1 MPTPSVWSEVRP
13 ATLASLL
20 RSRAAELGE
29 KTAFV
34 FLADG
39 EAEGGRLTYAELDG
53 RARAIASVLRESL
66 APGDRVLLLYPPGLE
81 FIAAFFGCLY
91 AGVIAVPAYPPRLND
106 RSQARL
112 RAIARDAEP
121 RAALTTGAI
130 LHAATAEGSGFLA
143 RVPALAAVRWIATDA
158 LEGSAAEIPEPDP
171 ASVAFLQY
179 TSGSTSTPKGVM
191 VTHAN
196 LLHNE
201 RMIGEAFRQDE
212 SSVVVG
218 WLPLYHDMGLIGN
231 VLQPLYAGGSCVLM
245 APVAF
250 LQKPLR
256 WLQAIDRWRGTTSGG
271 PNFAYELCLRKIGD
285 TEKAGLDLSSW
296 SLAYNGAEPVRA
308 ETLERFAE
316 AFATCGFRPEAFF
329 PCYGLAEATLFV
341 SGGVAGAVP
350 RVARVDAAALERNE
364 ARPAVRD
371 AEERRLVSCG
381 PVWSEQ
387 RIAVVD
393 PESGEELPAG
403 RVGEI
408 WIAGPSVARGYWR
421 NPEATEHEFHARLDT
436 GEGPFL
442 RTGDLGFVRDGELY
456 VTGRIKDLVI
466 IRGRNHYPQDVEL
479 TAERSHPDLRPGCG
493 AAFSVEVGGE
503 ERLVLVQEVERRRR
517 EGFEEIAEAVRR
529 AVAEEHEVQV
539 HDVVLMR
546 VGTVPKTS
554 SGKIQRRASRSLYL
568 AGELEVVGRSAVGAE
583 APVVSQALILPSRA
597 SLAAL
602 EPGERCAAVERFLR
616 ERAAAAVGLA
626 PDAVDPEKPLTGL
639 GLDSLSAIELKAAV
653 ESALG
658 VPLSLAD
665 LLEGAGTAEL
675 AAALVPALEGES
687 SAEGAVLRA
696 GGAELGPQPLSF
708 GQKALWFIERLAP
721 EGGAYNVAVAARAR
735 GLDPAALRR
744 ALTALALRHPALRSV
759 FPVVGDEPVRRV
771 LDHPE
776 IDFAA
781 EEAAGWSEAR
791 LAERLAD
798 EAYRGFDLACGPVLR
813 VRVFGRGEGPSHVLL
828 LSVHHIAVD
837 FASLAVVARDLAALY
852 RGETLEPLAFGYSDF
867 VRWQDEMLAGPRG
880 ERLWEHWREAL
891 AGLPDLDLPTDRPR
905 PPVQTYR
912 GGARTL
918 ELPPDL
924 AEGLRVLVAGRGAT
938 LFMGLLAILQA
949 QLGRYSGQEDFA
961 VGSPAAGRTPELA
974 GAVGYF
980 VNPVA
985 LRAELAGEPGLA
997 ALLDRTRRTVLA
1009 GLDGGDFPFALLA
1022 ERLRPSRDP
1031 ARTPLF
1037 QVMFLLQRTRP
1048 GDAPGIAT
1056 FALGEAGGRIELG
1069 GIELESLRLEERRAQ
1084 FDLMLRAAEEAGGRV
1099 RASLEFNADLF
1110 DSATAERML
1119 GHFRT
1124 LLTGAVER
1132 PDQSI
1137 AWLSLLTPAERAQA
1151 LAWTPA
1157 PTEHRRDAPLHRLF
1171 EEQAAR
1177 TPEAEAVVAGDE
1189 RITYAELND
1198 RANEL
1203 ARKLRSL
1210 GVGPETRVGVRM
1222 GRSAD
1227 LVVSLLGVLKAG
1239 GAYVPLDPKYPEER
1253 LALMLAD
1260 SGARVLVTPEGIE
1273 GNRTDRSDQP
1283 GHVVPGNLAY
1293 LIYTSGSTGRPKA
1306 VAIEHRSAASLVQWA
1321 RGVFTPAELSGVLAS
1336 TSVAFDLS
1344 VFEIFVPLA
1353 LGGRVIL
1360 AENALELP
1368 RLPAADEVSLVNT
1381 VPSALAELLRGD
1393 GLPASV
1399 RTVNLAGEPIPP
1411 SLADAVHG
1419 LPGGVRLYNLYGP
1432 SEDTTYSTW
1441 TLIAPGTDVTIGRPV
1456 DGTRAYVVDAHGEL
1470 VPVGV
1475 PGELL
1480 LGGGGLARGYLG
1492 RPELTAERFVPDP
1505 WGEGERLYRTGDLV
1519 RRRPDGDL
1527 DFLGRIDHQ
1536 VKIRGFRV
1544 ELGEIEAALAAH
1556 PAVRVAAVLAI
1567 PEPDGGRR
1575 LAAYVVARD
1584 GAAAEPAILRAF
1596 LKERLPD
1603 AFVPTGWK
1611 VLESLPLSPNGKVDR
1626 KALGRLTPESEA
1638 AGGGA
1643 EPRTPVERELAALV
1657 GEALGVMGVGLYDD
1671 FFALGGHSLLAAR
1684 VASRASRLFGV
1695 DLPVSALFQA
1705 PTVAALAERIAA
1717 LAGGAVVA
1725 PPVVPALRPHEE
1737 REDLP
1742 LSFAQQR
1749 LWFLDR
1755 LQPGGAAYNMP
1766 GAAELVGP
1774 LDVEALAAALS
1785 EVVRRHEA
1793 LRTRFVVHGG
1803 HPVQLVDPP
1812 APPVLETV
1820 LEIVDLSGLATAD
1833 GEAAARMDAE
1843 AARPFDLSRGPLLRA
1858 ALLRLAPERH
1868 RLLLTLHHMVADG
1881 WSLGILLDELAAL
1894 YGAFAA
1900 GRPSP
1905 LAEPPVQY
1913 ADFVVWQRHWL
1924 TGEALDR
1931 QLAWWTEQLA
1941 GAPTLLELPADR
1953 PRPAVRTERGGVV
1966 RAALPAVLA
1975 EGVRALARRR
1985 GATPFMALLAAFQTL
2000 LVRVTGQED
2009 LLVGSA
2015 VAGRTRPEVEGLIGF
2030 FANTLVLRGALAGDP
2045 SFLDALEQARQRT
2058 TGAWAHQDLPVER
2071 LVEELQPGRELGLTP
2086 LFQAVF
2092 VLQSAP
2098 VGLELPGLAVRRL
2111 PVASGTAKFDLT
2123 LELTE
2128 QEDGLAAAWELSRDL
2143 FEETTVERLAGWFGR
2158 LLAGAVE
2165 TPERRLSELPLLAE
2179 AELRQLLVEHN
2190 PAPTKAPLDVPVH
2203 RLFEEQAAR
2212 GPERIALLQ
2221 GELELTY
2228 AELNARANRLARHL
2242 TAAGVGPETLVGVLV
2257 ERSFEMIEAFLAILK
2272 AGGAYVPLD
2281 PTWPSERLSELIDE
2295 AGIGLVV
2302 TVDREGASPT
2312 VETPRGAS
2320 PSTAPFVLRYPP
2332 GGGDAP
2338 RGVSTVGG
2346 TSGGS
2351 SLAYA
2356 MFTSGSTGRP
2366 KTVGIEHRS
2375 IVRLVRDTDFADF
2388 GPDQILLQLAA
2399 PAFDAATLE
2408 VWGAL
2413 LHGARLVL
2421 YPPAPPSLDEL
2432 GEVLARHGVTML
2444 WLTAGLFHQVVESRI
2459 GILRGV
2465 RQLLAGGDVLS
2476 PAAVNRVLAELP
2488 GIRLINGYGP
2498 TENTTFTCC
2507 YTVEE
2512 PVPPGRTV
2520 PVGRPIP
2527 GTQVYVVDR
2536 SLRPVPALVPGE
2548 LVAGGEGLARGYL
2561 GRPDLTAERFVPS
2574 PFAEDARLYRTGD
2587 LVRRLPGGAIEFLG
2601 RIDRQVK
2608 IRGFRVEP
2616 GEIEAALTRHPAV
2629 AQAVVLVR
2637 EVASGDRRLVAC
2649 VVPAG
2654 AGELPT
2660 TELRDWLAERLPAYL
2675 IPGLIPLPELPLT
2688 ANGKVDRQA
2697 LERMAEPA
2705 PGTPE
2710 REALDAPR
2718 TQVEELIAGI
2728 WAEVLGVER
2737 VGIHDDFFNLG
2748 GHSLLATRVVSRIV
2762 DTLHVD
2768 LPLSTFFE
2776 APTVAGLA
2784 ERLFGAGG
2792 RPDAPPLVPVP
2803 HDEPLPLSFAQ
2814 QRLWFL
2820 DRLAP
2825 GGSAYNIA
2833 VAVLLQGDL
2842 DVEALE
2848 RSLGEIV
2855 RRHEALRTVFAE
2867 IEERPVQIVQ
2877 PWEAPVLGRREL
2889 PGLDAARREAA
2900 RDAARPFDL
2909 TTGPV
2914 VRFVLT
2920 ALGPPLEI
2928 RKHLLSATF
2937 HHIAADGWS
2946 LQVFLREL
2954 AELYGAQV
2962 AGRKPELPAS
2972 PVQYADYAVWQRQ
2985 ALDGQALVRPL
2996 AFWRWRLAGLAPIE
3010 LPADGPRT
3018 LAATAPARTR
3028 PLDLPDALTAEIS
3041 SYSREVGATPFML
3054 LLAGVYALLARLT
3067 GQGDLTVGAPV
3078 AARHRVEI
3086 EGLIGFFAN
3095 TLPLRADLGGDP
3107 TFQEL
3112 VARVRAVVLEAHAHG
3127 DVPFERL
3134 VEELHPE
3141 RVAGR
3146 NPLFDVVLA
3155 YLSAPVGR
3163 TDLQGL
3169 ALEPVDVPGAEAK
3182 FDLTFTVHE
3191 RDGALSGTLEG
3202 RGDLFEEATLGR
3214 MAEWL
3219 RLLLAGALADPAA
3232 RLAELPLL
3240 TGDERAQV
3248 LGAWSQ
3254 TAPAEPPAGVF
3265 HELFAARARR
3275 DPDAPALVFAGS
3287 STSFGELNAR
3297 ANRLAH
3303 HLRARGAAPETI
3315 VAFLLERSV
3324 EAAAVLLAILKTGAA
3339 YLPLDPA
3346 QPAERLSRMLAD
3358 AGAPLLVTRE
3368 WLDAEATAIAAQ
3380 PATDPAVA
3388 VAPEGL
3394 AYLIYTSGST
3404 GAPKGVAVSHRAMV
3418 WFGEAIRRAVPELRE
3433 DRRLR
3438 LGLNASLVFD
3448 ASVQQ
3453 LVHLLYGHGLWL
3465 VPEEARRDAGLLADF
3480 FREGDLD
3487 GIDCTPSQLELLLAA
3502 AESSGRPPRFVL
3514 VGGEAIAPPLW
3525 DRLAAHPHVRFYNVY
3540 GPTEATVD
3548 ATAGPVE
3555 GERPHLG
3562 LPLAGYRVLLLDAA
3576 LHPVPVGVRGEIWI
3590 GGPGLARGYWR
3601 QPGLT
3606 AERFRPDPFAAE
3618 TGVRLYRTGDLG
3630 SWRPDGR
3637 IQYHGRSD
3645 QQVKIR
3651 GFRIELGEI
3660 EAALREH
3667 PDVQEAVVLAQGEAL
3682 AAWIVPNPKS
3692 NIQNPK
3698 AGLRAFLAAR
3708 LPAWMVPASY
3718 ALLPALPLTPQGKV
3732 DRRALPRPSATPVEE
3747 GWTAP
3752 RNAVEEALAA
3762 VWAQVL
3768 GAERVGAH
3776 DDFFHLGGHSLL
3788 ATQLAARVRAV
3799 FGIELPLSELF
3810 EAPTLAGMAERIE
3823 AARSAG
3829 GTAPPPLVR
3838 RPHPGAVAPL
3848 SFAQQRLWF
3857 LHQLEPD
3864 SPAYHVS
3871 GALRLAG
3878 PLRPDVLEHALGE
3891 IVRRHEALRTVFL
3904 DTEAGPVQR
3913 ILPAEP
3919 FFLPVL
3925 DLRGASDSAAEAEQ
3939 LGLAEARRLFDL
3951 ATGPVLRARL
3961 LRLSEEEHLL
3971 VVVMHHVASDGW
3983 SLGVM
3988 IGELAALYA
3997 AFAAGAPSPLPEL
4010 PVQYADF
4017 AEWQRRT
4024 LRGRFLERHLGWW
4037 REQLAIP
4044 PVLDLPGDHPR
4055 PPVPSG
4061 RGANLPVGLP
4071 ADLTQGLHALARA
4084 EGATLYMVL
4093 LAAFATLLGRVSGQD
4108 DLTVGSPIANRD
4120 RQEIEPLIGCF
4131 VNTLTL
4137 RVRLAGDPGFREL
4150 LARVREVTLGAYD
4163 HQGVPFERL
4172 VEELAPERDRAHSP
4186 LFQVMLVLQNAP
4198 LPPLQMGGLVLERR
4212 ELPTGTAKF
4221 DLTLALAE
4229 EEGGIAGTL
4238 EHSSDLF
4245 EAATAARLMGHLAEL
4260 LRGTADDPG
4269 RPLSALPL
4277 LTAGERRQILEEW
4290 NDTAVVL
4297 PGEGDLRLPDL
4308 VAAQAARTPHA
4319 QAVVG
4324 WRLSGEERLTYADL
4338 LARADR
4344 LAGRLV
4350 ELGVGPEAR
4359 VGVCLDRT
4367 VDLPV
4372 ALLAVLRAGGAYVPL
4387 DPAYPRERLEFMLRD
4402 SGAGVLITQ
4411 SDLEGRFGPFAGARV
4426 LVDRTDRSDRSDVFN
4441 SARPGNL
4448 AYLIY
4453 TSGSTGVPKAVAIEH
4468 RSAVA
4473 MVRWALGEF
4482 SAEELSGVLFATSVC
4497 FDLSVFELFVPLA
4510 AGGKVIVAA
4519 NALELPALPFAGEVT
4534 LVSTVPS
4541 AMTELVQGEGFPAS
4555 VRTVNLA
4562 GEPLKGSLADAAYA
4576 LPGVRRVANLYGPSE
4591 DTTYSTWETVP
4602 PAPERHGEPLIGRP
4616 IANTRVYLLD
4626 RAGELV
4632 PEGVP
4637 GELFLAGEGLARG
4650 YLGRPELTAE
4660 RFVPDPFDASG
4671 ARLYRTGDLA
4681 RWRPGGRLE
4690 YLGRID
4696 HQVKVRGFRIELG
4709 EIEAALAR
4717 HPAVAE
4723 AVVLARD
4730 DEGHGKVLVAFLVRR
4745 EGMEGADLR
4754 PTALRQLLRRTLP
4767 EHMVPSAFVELPA
4780 LPLTPN
4786 GKVDRRTLGR
4796 LRFDAGSRTGAQGA
4810 AVPDDRP
4817 RTTTEELLAALW
4829 CEVLGRDRVG
4839 VHDSFFELGG
4849 HSLLATRLVSRVRA
4863 TFGRDLPLARLFEA
4877 PTVAEVARLLDEAHG
4892 GVARSAPI
4900 LPVPRTGDLPLSFAQ
4915 ERLWFLDR
4923 IQPGSAYSVPLAL
4936 RLRGTLDAG
4945 RLGRAFG
4952 SIVARQEA
4960 LRTVFTERDGE
4971 PAQHIL
4977 APQESWPL
4985 PVVDLSDFAE
4995 AETLATRLAERIA
5008 EEEALRP
5015 FDLATGPLLRTLVL
5029 RLGATDHVLLLNM
5042 HHIVSDGWS
5051 LGVLLS
5057 ELAAFYGGAPEGLPE
5072 LPVQYADFAVWQK
5085 DWLRGQE
5092 LERQMAYWRQQLAGA
5107 PAVLDLP
5114 TDRPRPLLGT
5124 TNGARRQV
5132 SLAAGLTARLAA
5144 LGREQGATLFM
5155 VLLAAWGTLLH
5166 RFSRQADLNVGTPIA
5181 GRNRSETEHL
5191 VGFFVNTLV
5200 LREDLS
5206 GAPFFPELVAQVR
5219 RTSLAAYDHQDL
5231 PFEKLVDELRPERDM
5246 SHQPLFQVMF
5256 ALQNAPLGALELPG
5270 LTLEPTELGATVA
5283 KFDLTLNLMELGGIL
5298 GGSLEYNTDLFDATT
5313 AARLVAHWGV
5323 LLEEIAARPERRVLD
5338 LPLLTAGERHQLT
5351 LEWADARPEPRGLLL
5366 HQVIER
5372 QVDLRPD
5379 APALEYLDVRWTY
5392 GELESR
5398 ANQLAWTLRALGV
5411 EPDTRVALCVGRS
5424 ADMIIAML
5432 GVLKAGAAYVPLD
5445 PAHPQERLAF
5455 MLRDS
5460 GARVLLTQE
5469 SLLGHLPETG
5479 VRVLCLDRDWD
5490 QIARRP
5496 ESRPENL
5503 VSPLNLAYVIYT
5515 SGSTGTPKGVL
5526 VPHEAVAAYSQVCS
5540 AVYGSGPGDRN
5551 LQFSSISFD
5560 ASVEEIYSALTRGAT
5575 LVVRGDVQEGA
5586 SEFLERCRAQG
5597 ITLLQLP
5604 TAYWHQLVTAM
5615 EAESLA
5621 LPEKIRLLFVG
5632 GEKMLAQRL
5641 VAWSKLVPPG
5651 FQLINA
5657 YGPTETTVA
5666 TTLCPIP
5673 PAVQVHE
5680 GLREVPIGRALSYA
5694 RAHVVDPSLRPVPI
5708 GVVGEILI
5716 SGPNLSRGYLDRPDL
5731 TAERFIP
5738 NPFSHLWGEKGERL
5752 YRTGDLARLLPDGLI
5767 EFVGR
5772 TDHQVKIRGY
5782 RIELGEIE
5790 AALAAHPALGEVV
5803 VLTRAEPSGD
5813 VQLAAYGAVKGEVAP
5828 TPAELRAWLEERL
5841 PAYMVPVVIQVLPS
5855 MPVNA
5860 QGKVDRRALE
5870 RLAPRTRE
5878 RADFA
5883 PPRNELEAAIA
5894 QVWREVFGLEEGAE
5908 AIGIHDNFFDAGGNS
5923 LLLVK
5928 LHSRLQKALEWNFPL
5943 VEMFKHP
5950 TIAALAASLGAEAP
5964 AQPSLEKARA
5974 RTDTRR
5980 ESMRQLQQ
5988 LREQRRRGR

>member
-1 MPTPSVWSEVRP
+1 MSIPSVWSEVRP

-20 RSRAAELGE
+20 RSRAAELGGR
-29 KTAFV
+29 TAFV

-53 RARAIASVLRESL
+53 RARAIASALRESL

-106 RSQARL
+106 RSQGRL

-130 LHAATAEGSGFLA
+130 LHAATAGGESGFLA
-143 RVPALAAVRWIATDA
+143 RVPELAAVRWIATDA
-158 LEGSAAEIPEPDP
+158 LEGSAAEIPDPDP

-231 VLQPLYAGGSCVLM
+231 VLQPLHAGGSCVLM

-285 TEKAGLDLSSW
+285 PQKAGLDLSSW
-296 SLAYNGAEPVRA
+296 HLAYNGAEPVRA

-316 AFATCGFRPEAFF
+316 AFAPCGFRPEAFF

-364 ARPAVRD
+364 ARPAVGE

-393 PESGEELPAG
+393 PESREELLAG

-421 NPEATEHEFHARLDT
+421 NPEATEREFHARLDT

-466 IRGRNHYPQDVEL
+466 IRGRNHYPQDIEL

-517 EGFEEIAEAVRR
+517 EGFEEVAEAVRR

-539 HDVVLMR
+539 HDVVLVR

-568 AGELEVVGRSAVGAE
+568 AGELEVIGRSAVAAE
-583 APVVSQALILPSRA
+583 APATPEALTLPSRA

-602 EPGERCAAVERFLR
+602 EPAERRAAVERFLR
-616 ERAAAAVGLA
+616 ERAAAAVGVA
-626 PDAVDPEKPLTGL
+626 PDALDPEKPLTGL

-675 AAALVPALEGES
+675 AAALLPALEGEP
-687 SAEGAVLRA
+687 SAEGPVLRA

-721 EGGAYNVAVAARAR
+721 AGGAYNVAVAARAR

-759 FPVVGDEPVRRV
+759 FPVVGDEPVRGV

-776 IDFAA
+776 IDFAV
-781 EEAAGWSEAR
+781 EEAVGWSEAR

-798 EAYRGFDLACGPVLR
+798 EAYRPFDLGRGPVVR
-813 VRVFGRGEGPSHVLL
+813 VRAFDREEGEHALL
-828 LSVHHIAVD
+828 LTVHHIAVD

-852 RGETLEPLAFGYSDF
+852 REETLEPLPFGYSDF
-867 VRWQDEMLAGPRG
+867 VRWQEEMLGGPRG
-880 ERLWEHWREAL
+880 ARLWERWREAL

-938 LFMGLLAILQA
+938 LFMGLLAVLQA

-985 LRAELAGEPGLA
+985 LRADLAGEPGFI
-997 ALLDRTRRTVLA
+997 ALLDRTQRTVLA
-1009 GLDGGDFPFALLA
+1009 GLDGGDFPFALLT

-1056 FALGEAGGRIELG
+1056 FALGEAGGRLDLG

-1084 FDLMLRAAEEAGGRV
+1084 LDLTLRAAEEAGGRV

-1110 DSATAERML
+1110 DAATAERML

-1124 LLTGAVER
+1124 LLVGAVER
-1132 PDQSI
+1132 PDEPV
-1137 AWLSLLTPAERAQA
+1137 ARLPLLTPAERAQA
-1151 LAWTPA
+1151 LAWA
-1157 PTEHRRDAPLHRLF
+1157 PVPPEHRSDALLHGLF

-1177 TPEAEAVVAGDE
+1177 MPEAEAIVATDE
-1189 RITYAELND
+1189 RLTYAELND

-1203 ARKLRSL
+1203 AQRLRKL

-1260 SGARVLVTPEGIE
+1260 SGARVLVTPEGVE
-1273 GNRTDRSDQP
+1273 GNRTDPSDRTDRSDQP
-1283 GHVVPGNLAY
+1283 GRALPGNLAY

-1321 RGVFTPAELSGVLAS
+1321 RGVFRPEELTGVLAS

-1368 RLPAADEVSLVNT
+1368 CLPVAGEVSLVNT

-1393 GLPASV
+1393 GLPPSV

-1411 SLADAVHG
+1411 SLADAVHA
-1419 LPGGVRLYNLYGP
+1419 LPRGVRLYNLYGP

-1456 DGTRAYVVDAHGEL
+1456 DGTRAYVLDAHGEL
-1470 VPVGV
+1470 LPVGV

-1556 PAVRVAAVLAI
+1556 PAVREAMVLAL
-1567 PEPDGGRR
+1567 PEPGGGRR
-1575 LAAYVVARD
+1575 LAAYVVARE
-1584 GAAAEPAILRAF
+1584 GTAAEPAALRSF

-1611 VLESLPLSPNGKVDR
+1611 VLEGLPLSPNGKVDR
-1626 KALGRLTPESEA
+1626 KALARLTPETEA
-1638 AGGGA
+1638 AGAGA

-1657 GEALGVMGVGLYDD
+1657 AEALGVAGVGLYDD

-1717 LAGGAVVA
+1717 LAGAAVVA
-1725 PPVVPALRPHEE
+1725 PPVVPALRPHEG

-1803 HPVQLVDPP
+1803 HPVQVVDPP
-1812 APPVLETV
+1812 APVVLK
-1820 LEIVDLSGLATAD
+1820 IVDLSGLADAD
-1833 GEAAARMDAE
+1833 GEAAAWMDAE
-1843 AARPFDLSRGPLLRA
+1843 AARPFDLSRGSLLRA
-1858 ALLRLAPERH
+1858 KLLRLAPERH

-1881 WSLGILLDELAAL
+1881 WSLGVLLDEVAAL

-1924 TGEALDR
+1924 AGEALDR

-1966 RAALPAVLA
+1966 RAALPAALA

-2086 LFQAVF
+2086 LFQVVF

-2098 VGLELPGLAVRRL
+2098 VGLELLGLAVRHL
-2111 PVASGTAKFDLT
+2111 TVASGTAKFDLT

-2143 FEETTVERLAGWFGR
+2143 FEASTVERLAGWFGR
-2158 LLAGAVE
+2158 LLAGVVE
-2165 TPERRLSELPLLAE
+2165 APERRLSELPLLAE
-2179 AELRQLLVEHN
+2179 AELRQLLMEHN
-2190 PAPTKAPLDVPVH
+2190 PAPTKAPLGAPVH

-2212 GPERIALLQ
+2212 GPERIALVQ
-2221 GELELTY
+2221 GDLELTY

-2242 TAAGVGPETLVGVLV
+2242 GTAGMGPETLVGVLV

-2281 PTWPSERLSELIDE
+2281 PTWPRERLSELIDE
-2295 AGIGLVV
+2295 AGIGLVL
-2302 TVDREGASPT
+2302 TGESFNREGL
-2312 VETPRGAS
+2312 
-2320 PSTAPFVLRYPP
+2320 STFSAENLP
-2332 GGGDAP
+2332 GLDA
-2338 RGVSTVGG
+2338 GC
-2346 TSGGS
+2346 
-2351 SLAYA
+2351 LAYA

-2366 KTVGIEHRS
+2366 KTVGVEHRS

-2388 GPDQILLQLAA
+2388 GPDQVLLQLAA

-2432 GEVLARHGVTML
+2432 GEVLARHGVTTL

-2459 GILRGV
+2459 GILREV

-2476 PAAVNRVLAELP
+2476 PTAVNRVLAELP
-2488 GIRLINGYGP
+2488 GTRLINGYGP

-2507 YTVEE
+2507 YMVEA
-2512 PVPPGRTV
+2512 PIPPGRTV
-2520 PVGRPIP
+2520 PIGTAIS

-2536 SLRPVPALVPGE
+2536 TLRPVPALVPGE
-2548 LVAGGEGLARGYL
+2548 LLAGGEGLARGYL

-2574 PFAEDARLYRTGD
+2574 PFVEGGRRLYRTGD

-2629 AQAVVLVR
+2629 AQTVVLVR
-2637 EVASGDRRLVAC
+2637 EVASGDRRLVAY

-2654 AGELPT
+2654 AGELPAS
-2660 TELRDWLAERLPAYL
+2660 ELRGWLAERLPTYL

-2728 WAEVLGVER
+2728 WAEVLGVGR
-2737 VGIHDDFFNLG
+2737 VGVHDDFFNLG

-2803 HDEPLPLSFAQ
+2803 RDEPLPLSFAQ

-2842 DVEALE
+2842 DVKALE

-2889 PGLDAARREAA
+2889 PGLDAARQEAG
-2900 RDAARPFDL
+2900 RDAAGPFDL

-2954 AELYGAQV
+2954 AELYGARV
-2962 AGRKPELPAS
+2962 AGRKPELPAPS
-2972 PVQYADYAVWQRQ
+2972 VQYADYAVWQRQ
-2985 ALDGQALVRPL
+2985 VLADQALVRPL
-2996 AFWRWRLAGLAPIE
+2996 AFWRWRLAGLEPIE

-3018 LAATAPARTR
+3018 LAATAPARSC
-3028 PLDLPDALTAEIS
+3028 PLGLPETLAAGVS
-3041 SYSREVGATPFML
+3041 AYAREAGATPFMI

-3067 GQGDLTVGAPV
+3067 GQRDLTVGAPV

-3107 TFQEL
+3107 TFDEL

-3134 VEELHPE
+3134 VEELQPE

-3163 TDLQGL
+3163 TDLPGL
-3169 ALEPVDVPGAEAK
+3169 AQEPVDLPGAEAK

-3191 RDGALSGTLEG
+3191 CEGALSGTLEG

-3240 TGDERAQV
+3240 TGDEQAQV
-3248 LGAWSQ
+3248 LAWSQ
-3254 TAPAEPPAGVF
+3254 TAPAESPAGAF

-3275 DPDAPALVFAGS
+3275 DPDSPALVLGGS
-3287 STSFGELNAR
+3287 AVSFGELDAR

-3303 HLRARGAAPETI
+3303 HLRARGAAPENV

-3324 EAAAVLLAILKTGAA
+3324 EAVTVLLAILKTGAA

-3368 WLDAEATAIAAQ
+3368 WLDAEAAAIAAQ
-3380 PATDPAVA
+3380 PPTDPAIA
-3388 VAPEGL
+3388 VVPEGL

-3433 DRRLR
+3433 ERRLR

-3465 VPEEARRDAGLLADF
+3465 VPEEARRDTGLLADL
-3480 FREGDLD
+3480 FREGELD

-3514 VGGEAIAPPLW
+3514 VGGEAIVRPLW

-3540 GPTEATVD
+3540 GPTEATID
-3548 ATAGPVE
+3548 ATATPVD
-3555 GERPHLG
+3555 GELPHLG
-3562 LPLAGYRVLLLDAA
+3562 RPLAGYRVLLLDAA

-3590 GGPGLARGYWR
+3590 GGPGLARGYWW
-3601 QPGLT
+3601 QPDLT
-3606 AERFRPDPFAAE
+3606 ADRFRPDPFAAE
-3618 TGVRLYRTGDLG
+3618 AGARLYRTGDLG

-3637 IQYHGRSD
+3637 IQYHGRGD

-3667 PDVQEAVVLAQGEAL
+3667 PAVREAVVLAQGEAL
-3682 AAWIVPNPKS
+3682 AAWIVPNPQSPIQSPKS
-3692 NIQNPK
+3692 E
-3698 AGLRAFLAAR
+3698 LRAFLAAR
-3708 LPAWMVPASY
+3708 LPGWMIPASY
-3718 ALLPALPLTPQGKV
+3718 TLLLALPLTPQGKV
-3732 DRRALPRPSATPVEE
+3732 DRRALPRPSTTPVEE

-3762 VWAQVL
+3762 VWGQVL

-3829 GTAPPPLVR
+3829 GTAAPPLVR

-3878 PLRPDVLEHALGE
+3878 PLRPDVLECALGE

-3919 FFLPVL
+3919 FFLPIL
-3925 DLRGASDSAAEAEQ
+3925 DLRGASDPAAEAEQ

-3961 LRLSEEEHLL
+3961 LRLAEEEHLL

-4010 PVQYADF
+4010 PVQYSDF

-4037 REQLAIP
+4037 REQLAVP
-4044 PVLDLPGDHPR
+4044 PVLDLPGDYPR

-4071 ADLTQGLHALARA
+4071 ADLTHGLHALARA

-4163 HQGVPFERL
+4163 HQGAPFERL
-4172 VEELAPERDRAHSP
+4172 VEELTPERDRAHSP

-4198 LPPLQMGGLVLERR
+4198 LPPLQMSGLVLERR

-4245 EAATAARLMGHLAEL
+4245 ETATVARMMGHLAEL
-4260 LRGTADDPG
+4260 LRGAAADPG

-4290 NDTAVVL
+4290 NDTAAVF
-4297 PGEGDLRLPDL
+4297 PEEGDLRLPDL

-4324 WRLSGEERLTYADL
+4324 RRLSGEERLTYADL

-4411 SDLEGRFGPFAGARV
+4411 SDLEGRCGPFAGVTV
-4426 LVDRTDRSDRSDVFN
+4426 LVDRTDRTDRSGVVS
-4441 SARPGNL
+4441 SALPGNL

-4510 AGGKVIVAA
+4510 VGGKVIVAA

-4534 LVSTVPS
+4534 LVNMVPS
-4541 AMTELVQGEGFPAS
+4541 AMTELAQGEELPAS

-4562 GEPLKGSLADAAYA
+4562 GEPLKGALVDAAYA

-4650 YLGRPELTAE
+4650 YLGRPDLTAE
-4660 RFVPDPFDASG
+4660 RFVPDPFGTSG
-4671 ARLYRTGDLA
+4671 SRRYRTGDLA
-4681 RWRPGGRLE
+4681 RWRPGGRIE

-4717 HPAVAE
+4717 YPAVAE

-4730 DEGHGKVLVAFLVRR
+4730 DESRGKVLVAFLVRR
-4745 EGMEGADLR
+4745 EGMESADLR

-4767 EHMVPSAFVELPA
+4767 EHMVPGAFVELPA

-4786 GKVDRRTLGR
+4786 GKVDRRTLSR
-4796 LRFDAGSRTGAQGA
+4796 LRFDAGSRTAAQGA
-4810 AVPDDRP
+4810 VAP

-4877 PTVAEVARLLDEAHG
+4877 PTVAEVARLLDEARG
-4892 GVARSAPI
+4892 GVVRSAPI

-4971 PAQHIL
+4971 PAQRIL
-4977 APQESWPL
+4977 PAGPPEAWPL
-4985 PVVDLSDFAE
+4985 PAVDLSALAG
-4995 AETLATRLAERIA
+4995 AETLAVRLAERIA
-5008 EEEALRP
+5008 EDEALRP
-5015 FDLATGPLLRTLVL
+5015 FDLATGPLLRTLLL
-5029 RLGATDHVLLLNM
+5029 RLGTDGAGDHVLLLNM

-5057 ELAAFYGGAPEGLPE
+5057 ELAAFYGGAPESLPE

-5092 LERQMAYWRQQLAGA
+5092 LERQMAYWRRQLAGA

-5124 TNGARRQV
+5124 TNGARRRV

-5181 GRNRSETEHL
+5181 GRNRSETERL

-5200 LREDLS
+5200 LRQEFTGEGG
-5206 GAPFFPELVAQVR
+5206 GAPLFPELVAQVR
-5219 RTSLAAYDHQDL
+5219 RTALAAYDHQDL

-5270 LTLEPTELGATVA
+5270 LTLEPTELGATIA
-5283 KFDLTLNLMELGGIL
+5283 KFDLTLNLMELGGVL
-5298 GGSLEYNTDLFDATT
+5298 GGSLEYNTDLFDTAT

-5323 LLEEIAARPERRVLD
+5323 LLEEIAAHPNRRVLD

-5351 LEWADARPEPRGLLL
+5351 IEWADARPEPRGLLL

-5372 QVDLRPD
+5372 QVDLRPH
-5379 APALEYLDVRWTY
+5379 APALEYLDVRFTY
-5392 GELESR
+5392 RELESR
-5398 ANQLAWTLRALGV
+5398 ANQLAWTLRELGV
-5411 EPDTRVALCVGRS
+5411 EPDTRVALCVGRG
-5424 ADMIIAML
+5424 ADMIIAMI

-5479 VRVLCLDRDWD
+5479 VRVLCLDRDWAE
-5490 QIARRP
+5490 IARRP

-5575 LVVRGDVQEGA
+5575 LVVRGDVQEGV
-5586 SEFLERCRAQG
+5586 SEFLEQCRAQG

-5615 EAESLA
+5615 EAESLT
-5621 LPEKIRLLFVG
+5621 LPERIRLLFVG

-5666 TTLCPIP
+5666 TALCPIP
-5673 PAVQVHE
+5673 PAVEVHN
-5680 GLREVPIGRALSYA
+5680 GLREVPIGRALPYA
-5694 RAHVVDPSLRPVPI
+5694 RAHVLDPSLRPVPI

-5716 SGPNLSRGYLDRPDL
+5716 SGPNLSRGYLDRPGL

-5738 NPFSHLWGEKGERL
+5738 NPFSHLWGEPGERL
-5752 YRTGDLARLLPDGLI
+5752 YRTGDLVRLLPDGLI

-5841 PAYMVPVVIQVLPS
+5841 PAYMVPVVIQVLPA

-5883 PPRNELEAAIA
+5883 PPRNVLEAAIA
-5894 QVWREVFGLEEGAE
+5894 QVWREVFGLEGQEGAE
-5908 AIGIHDNFFDAGGNS
+5908 AIGIHDNFFDSGGNS

-5928 LHSRLQKALEWNFPL
+5928 LHSRLQKALERNFPL